1 MPNWALNTDGL
12 PPRDRHLA
20 WKGAMQR
27 LRLSNPDRLTPEAMQ
42 GNISWTTSARGTE
55 FAVMQAGPQSISGRE
70 AGQPPGI
77 WVGVVVDGEACLDHD
92 GSLTHLDSDSVLFG
106 PTGAR
111 AALRFSTSFRLLLVT
126 IPGRLLGCRLIEPVQ
141 VGVTSV
147 RQHSGMQR
155 IFLDLLQSTA
165 RVIDDLAAF
174 ELKHLENA
182 CLELLVGSVLSESRQ
197 ANEGPLQL
205 RRVYQAIEEVLDD
218 PDLSIGKIGQKLG
231 RSSRYLQKLFTAKGQ
246 TFTAYVLH
254 RRLLRCKNDLVD
266 YGSHRGISEI
276 CFARG
281 FSDAGHFSRS
291 FRKEF
296 GMSPREWRAHCK
308 ANSTDAVFRRS
319 SELK

>member
-12 PPRDRHLA
+12 SPPERHLA
-20 WKGAMQR
+20 WQGAMQR
-27 LRLSNPDRLTPEAMQ
+27 LRLSNPDRLSPEAMQ

-55 FAVMQAGPQSISGRE
+55 FAVMQAGPQSLSGRE

-77 WVGVVVDGEACLDHD
+77 WVGVVVDGDACLDHD
-92 GSLTHLDSDSVLFG
+92 GSLTHLNSDSVLFG

-126 IPGRLLGCRLIEPVQ
+126 IPGRLIECRLVEPLQ

-165 RVIDDLAAF
+165 REIDDLAAF

-182 CLELLVGSVLSESRQ
+182 CLELLVGSVLLKSPQ
-197 ANEGPLQL
+197 ANEGALQL
-205 RRVYQAIEEVLDD
+205 RHVYQTIEELLDD
-218 PDLSIGKIGQKLG
+218 PDLSIGQIGQKLG
-231 RSSRYLQKLFTAKGQ
+231 RSTRYLQKLFTAGGQ
-246 TFTAYVLH
+246 TFTAYVLR
-254 RRLLRCKNDLVD
+254 RRLLRCKNDLQEHGRNRSVSD
-266 YGSHRGISEI
+266 I

-281 FSDAGHFSRS
+281 FSDAAHFSRS
-291 FRKEF
+291 FRREF
-296 GMSPREWRAHCK
+296 GMSPREWRAQCK
-308 ANSTDAVFRRS
+308 AS
-319 SELK
+319 SALSQIYTHRGY